1 MDAKRRSILLIGE
14 SNVGKTHYGAQF
26 LKRLIVQGCELK
38 MDGAATNLKP
48 FEHAMDCLAEG
59 KSTRHTTAGSYVE
72 SVWPIVDR
80 QKRQAEMIWP
90 DYGGEQIR
98 DLTRNRVI
106 PTPWRDR
113 VSSASDWIL
122 VIRLNTVRQAEDIFS
137 RPIKSLGQQS
147 PASQAQRPSDQARLV
162 ELLQI
167 LLYLAGLG
175 RETRLSEPGLSV
187 LLSCW
192 DELGL
197 AAATKPDEVLKERVP
212 MFYDFL
218 QSTWE
223 APDIIGLSALEKPL
237 TENDCDVEYATKG
250 PEHFGYVILPDGLQS
265 ADITLPVQRLLMV

>member
-1 MDAKRRSILLIGE
+1 MEAKHRSILLIGE

-26 LKRLIVQGCELK
+26 LKRLIVQGCELE
-38 MDGAATNLKP
+38 MNGAATNLRP
-48 FEHAMDCLAEG
+48 FEDAMNCLAEG
-59 KSTRHTTAGSYVE
+59 KATRHTAAGSYVE

-106 PTPWRDR
+106 PAPWRDR

-122 VIRLNTVRQAEDIFS
+122 VVRLNTVRQAEDIFT
-137 RPIKSLGQQS
+137 RPISSLGQQN
-147 PASQAQRPSDQARLV
+147 PDAQAQRLSDQARLI

-167 LLYLAGLG
+167 LLYVAGLG
-175 RETRLSEPGLSV
+175 RETRLSVPGLSV

-197 AAATKPDEVLKERVP
+197 AAGTKPADVLKERVP
-212 MFYDFL
+212 MLFAFL

-223 APDIIGLSALEKPL
+223 VPDIVGLSALEKSL
-237 TENDCDVEYATKG
+237 TENDSDMAYATRG
-250 PEHFGYVILPDGLQS
+250 PEHFGYVILPDGS
-265 ADITLPVQRLLMV
+265 HSTDITLPVQRLLMA